1 MCEVDVNMYKVNMIA
16 NCNAEKFVNIIKSSK
31 DLVIKKKKKN
41 YIITAFVSGDDMQQ
55 MLDIIDETRGLDKFQ
70 KIMSKMG
77 TSFNEHKRSHC
88 MIIPFKFNIEDKNE
102 KCIING
108 HFRLIE
114 IFMLLMFFVN
124 LMFLFGAIVFLF
136 TVLVPIFIVVAV
148 GFFDIMMIKEV
159 ELYAEFVLKT
169 MTNELH
175 DYDIDIYEGGN
186 KL

>member
-1 MCEVDVNMYKVNMIA
+1 
-16 NCNAEKFVNIIKSSK
+16 
-31 DLVIKKKKKN
+31 
-41 YIITAFVSGDDMQQ
+41 
-55 MLDIIDETRGLDKFQ
+55 
-70 KIMSKMG
+70 
-77 TSFNEHKRSHC
+77 